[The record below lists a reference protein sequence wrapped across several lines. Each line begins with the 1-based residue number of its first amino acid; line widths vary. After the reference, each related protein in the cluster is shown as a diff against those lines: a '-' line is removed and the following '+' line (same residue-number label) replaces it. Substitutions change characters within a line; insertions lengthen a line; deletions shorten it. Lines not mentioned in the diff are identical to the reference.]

1 MSVRLFFR
9 LLQMVAGAQVFP
21 HDTEACYRL
30 EFKTNKR
37 AVNGAALK
45 AMRLVQLLDAAAAA
59 CCCTTLFF
67 LTHRASCDANGT
79 CAY

>member
-1 MSVRLFFR
+1 
-9 LLQMVAGAQVFP
+9 MVAGAQVFP
-21 HDTEACYRL
+21 HDTKACYRL

-67 LTHRASCDANGT
+67 
-79 CAY
+79 